1 MKNIKT
7 KEKVK
12 NFIKRNKNSDLL
24 ESNTVFAKHFL
35 FSLLKEQEE
44 DQLVP
49 VGADSSAIDKKTPDK
64 FTQQTDK
71 QDFENSLDP
80 STDKEQFNVDGISTQ
95 VHIEN
100 IKKIKVFSD
109 KLDDFAS
116 FLNDPNS
123 VDSLHKILSDN
134 DKPGSLLRGITR
146 KTSDGIT
153 RVAGEIEKLKE
164 VLNSFIILAPKKLRD
179 TESVSANG

>member
-1 MKNIKT
+1 MKT
-7 KEKVK
+7 KEKVN
-12 NFIKRNKNSDLL
+12 NFIKRNKNSELL
-24 ESNTVFAKHFL
+24 ESNSLFAKRFL

-44 DQLVP
+44 DDQLAVT
-49 VGADSSAIDKKTPDK
+49 DLEKKDPQK
-64 FTQQTDK
+64 FTPEVNK
-71 QDFENSLDP
+71 QDYENSLQP
-80 STDKEQFNVDGISTQ
+80 STDKQQFDVEGISTE

-100 IKKIKVFSD
+100 IKKIKMFSS
-109 KLDDFAS
+109 KLNEFAE

-123 VDSLHKILSDN
+123 FESLHKILSDN

-179 TESVSANG
+179 TETVSSVGG

>member
-7 KEKVK
+7 KDKVQ

-24 ESNTVFAKHFL
+24 ESNSVFAKHFL

-49 VGADSSAIDKKTPDK
+49 AGSAASNLEKKTPEN
-64 FTQQTDK
+64 FTPETNK
-71 QDFENSLDP
+71 QDFENSLEP
-80 STDKEQFNVDGISTQ
+80 STDKEEFNVDGISTQ

-100 IKKIKVFSD
+100 IKKIKNFSD
-109 KLDDFAS
+109 KLDEFAS